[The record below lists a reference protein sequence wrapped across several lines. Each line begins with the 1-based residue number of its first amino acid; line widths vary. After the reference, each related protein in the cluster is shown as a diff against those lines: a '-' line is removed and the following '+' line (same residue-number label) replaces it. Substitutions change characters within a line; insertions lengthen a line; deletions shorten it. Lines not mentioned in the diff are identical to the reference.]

1 MTTKGAETQKE
12 DARGEQILTVDDL
25 NVEYSTKEGPVRAL
39 RDVSIELRQGETLG
53 IAGESGSGKS
63 TLALAILRYL
73 GENGHVTDGN
83 IHLHDKSLLE
93 MSSRELR
100 SLRGKEIAH
109 VAQDPE
115 KSLNPSMVVGD
126 QIAESIRLHQEVGQ
140 SIAHERT
147 YEILEDVGI
156 SDPEVSY
163 EQYPHELSGGMQQ
176 RILIAMA
183 LSCNPDVL
191 ILDEPTTGLDVTTQA
206 KILNLINDLKT
217 EFDTGI
223 LLITH
228 NLSILATVADRVGI
242 LYAGEIMEKGPAD
255 RVFASPSNPYTQGLL
270 TTIPEIETRKKLT
283 SIPGQI
289 PDLTDVPEGCIF
301 ADRCQFAEPACRE
314 GTIETERVDEYHE
327 TRCLR
332 WETAVENPIE
342 SEEVPDRQS
351 TRGEQILEVSNLH
364 KHYDAPGFVD
374 SLFGSDPPVKA
385 VNGID
390 LSLYEGESLAL
401 VGESGCGKS
410 TLGRTILG
418 LIEATSGEVSFRGNP
433 MSEMTDEDY
442 QRFRSECQVVFQN
455 PESSLNPRKSIFNII
470 ARPLR
475 VFTDYDEDERRERV
489 AELLSQVGLSPAYAS
504 RDPHELSGGEQQRI
518 AIARAFAA
526 EPSFVVLDEP
536 VSSLDVSVQANILDL
551 LDTLRD
557 RYNTSYL
564 FISHDLSVVRHLCDR
579 IAVMYLG
586 EIVET
591 GAVAGMFNEPRH
603 PYTEALIESIPSLN
617 PTASEGRM
625 ATLEGEVP
633 SPRDPPTGCKFH
645 TRCPYAREVC
655 VTDEP
660 EDILSTEDDDGN
672 RRRQAA
678 CFRTDANHAY
688 WSSDP
693 LKPTDSDTG

>member
-1 MTTKGAETQKE
+1 
-12 DARGEQILTVDDL
+12 
-25 NVEYSTKEGPVRAL
+25 
-39 RDVSIELRQGETLG
+39 
-53 IAGESGSGKS
+53 
-63 TLALAILRYL
+63 
-73 GENGHVTDGN
+73 
-83 IHLHDKSLLE
+83 
-93 MSSRELR
+93 
-100 SLRGKEIAH
+100 
-109 VAQDPE
+109 
-115 KSLNPSMVVGD
+115 
-126 QIAESIRLHQEVGQ
+126 
-140 SIAHERT
+140 
-147 YEILEDVGI
+147 
-156 SDPEVSY
+156 
-163 EQYPHELSGGMQQ
+163 
-176 RILIAMA
+176 
-183 LSCNPDVL
+183 
-191 ILDEPTTGLDVTTQA
+191 
-206 KILNLINDLKT
+206 
-217 EFDTGI
+217 
-223 LLITH
+223 
-228 NLSILATVADRVGI
+228 
-242 LYAGEIMEKGPAD
+242 MEKGPAD

-270 TTIPEIETRKKLT
+270 ATIPEVETRKKLT

-301 ADRCQFAEPACRE
+301 ADRCRFAEPACRE
-314 GTIETERVDEYHE
+314 GAIETEAVDEHHE

-342 SEEVPDRQS
+342 PDEVPDRQS
-351 TRGEQILEVSNLH
+351 ARGERILEVSDLH
-364 KHYDAPGFVD
+364 KHYDVPGFVD
-374 SLFGSDPPVKA
+374 SLFGADPPVKA
-385 VNGID
+385 VNGVD

-418 LIEATSGEVSFRGNP
+418 LVEATSGEVSFRGDP
-433 MSEMTDEDY
+433 MSEMTDEEY
-442 QRFRSECQVVFQN
+442 RRFRSECQVVFQN
-455 PESSLNPRKSIFNII
+455 PESSLNPRKSVFNII

-475 VFTDYDEDERRERV
+475 VFTDYGESERRERV

-504 RDPHELSGGEQQRI
+504 RHPHELSGGEQQRI

-564 FISHDLSVVRHLCDR
+564 FISHDLSVVRHLCDQ

-591 GAVAGMFNEPRH
+591 GAVADIFDEPRH
-603 PYTEALIESIPSLN
+603 PYTEALIESIPSLD
-617 PTASEGRM
+617 PTARGERM

-645 TRCPYAREVC
+645 TRCPYAREAC
-655 VTDEP
+655 TTDEP
-660 EDILSTEDDDGN
+660 EDVSAAEDDDDGG

-678 CFRTDANHAY
+678 CFRTDDDHAY

-693 LKPTDSDTG
+693 LERADPEHK